1 MIIDVENILI
11 HTRRIIEKDMSA
23 RCLWS
28 LRLCA
33 ENIRQHSLGNE
44 NFKGHIQFYVLKYSK
59 IVSFWKTLM
68 FQFLVHMTELQRK
81 SKNIFESIW
90 KVIFNFLK

>member
-23 RCLWS
+23 RWLWS

-44 NFKGHIQFYVLKYSK
+44 SIKGHIQFYVLKHSK
-59 IVSFWKTLM
+59 IVSLWKTLM
-68 FQFLVHMTELQRK
+68 FQFIGTYDEITTKIERHFRK
-81 SKNIFESIW
+81 HLESY
-90 KVIFNFLK
+90 L